1 MDNTNHKV
9 EAPGTH
15 SDAAHSALF
24 SGAYSLDHASLVG
37 KSPAEKIE
45 DYINSKINTISS
57 TVKAGEELIGKAFHA
72 IADFH
77 LVGVAKADTLIDE
90 GGNNYYDA
98 NTGEQINNP
107 IDMGSGFIY
116 ANGRVIHRD

>member
-9 EAPGTH
+9 EAPSMH
-15 SDAAHSALF
+15 SDETHPALF
-24 SGAYSLDHASLVG
+24 SGAYDPHHASLVG
-37 KSPAEKIE
+37 KSPTEKIE
-45 DYINSKINTISS
+45 DYVSSKISTFSS
-57 TVKAGEELIGKAFHA
+57 TVKAGEELLSKAFHA

-98 NTGEQINNP
+98 NTGEQVNNP
-107 IDMGSGFIY
+107 IDMGGGFI
-116 ANGRVIHRD
+116 